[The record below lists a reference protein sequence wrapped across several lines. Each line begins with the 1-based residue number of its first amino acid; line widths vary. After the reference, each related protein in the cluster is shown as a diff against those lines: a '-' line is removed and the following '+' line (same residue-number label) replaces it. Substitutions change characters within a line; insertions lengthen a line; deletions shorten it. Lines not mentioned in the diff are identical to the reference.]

1 MYTLNQLTAPWEALF
16 ESNRDWIYRFL
27 RTIHKTTLRLF
38 LFLYIVHYQIF
49 KTNFLNSLP
58 ILTRKCLFNAK
69 CNIMVLKIIRYKYG
83 EEQFYSLLKLNHI
96 FCWQCTCNKTLV
108 WSNMSCICHAEN
120 YCKVVTKYCNDQP
133 SLIITFYYCQSY
145 LFLIKTPEQWI
156 NQDRLV

>member
-1 MYTLNQLTAPWEALF
+1 MIKIIIMLSLVFFCLVYTLNQLTAPWEAHF

-49 KTNFLNSLP
+49 KTNILNSLP
-58 ILTRKCLFNAK
+58 IQTRKCLFNAK
-69 CNIMVLKIIRYKYG
+69 CNIMVLKIIQVQIWRRTILFSFKIKSY
-83 EEQFYSLLKLNHI
+83 

-120 YCKVVTKYCNDQP
+120 YC
-133 SLIITFYYCQSY
+133 
-145 LFLIKTPEQWI
+145 
-156 NQDRLV
+156 